1 MKVLIAEDSNTM
13 RGIVREM
20 MRRLG
25 YNEIVEA
32 EDGQQAWE
40 QLNQGS
46 FDLLLTDWN
55 MPRMSGLE
63 LLQKVRE
70 SPDLAEIPVV
80 MLTTRNNKEDIVSA
94 MKAGI
99 NNYVTK
105 PCKPTQL
112 KEKIDKA
119 LIHAKKKNKQ
129 PVVTQRDPE
138 ELIKGSRKH
147 HPSQFGPYVLC
158 YEAPFDLEELVW
170 RRDESLQHTYEV
182 IADAVELLNE
192 EFPGLELGYNIEED
206 SREFTRR
213 VNSTTEPVRAL
224 MISARRPEGFSLAR
238 LTGFKNS
245 NRIPVYLVCESI
257 AGLSREQRAAASN
270 VQIELIERR
279 NFAARDIGALLRK
292 HMIPEPEVR
301 PSGLQF
307 RELVKG
313 SNKKPAQGSLVTVH
327 YTGMLDDGSIFDSS
341 HSRQQPFEFEL
352 GGGMIL
358 DGWDEGVALM
368 HEGGR
373 AQLVI
378 PPALAY
384 GAKGDGGAIPPNA
397 TLIFNVE
404 LMGIKDLVWA
414 NKEKVEED
422 QNEEQ
427 E

>member
-1 MKVLIAEDSNTM
+1 MKVLIAEDSNAM

-25 YNEIVEA
+25 YHEIVEA
-32 EDGQQAWE
+32 EDGLQAWE
-40 QLNQGS
+40 QLRQGP

-55 MPRMSGLE
+55 MPRMSGLQ
-63 LLQKVRE
+63 LLKLVRE
-70 SPDLAEIPVV
+70 SPDLAAMPVV

-105 PCKPTQL
+105 PCKPIQL

-119 LIHAKKKNKQ
+119 LIHAAKKNKQ
-129 PVVTQRDPE
+129 PVATQRDPE

-147 HPSQFGPYVLC
+147 NSSAFGPYVLC
-158 YEAPFDLEELVW
+158 YEAPVDVEEMVQ
-170 RRDESLQHTYEV
+170 RGKESLQHTYEV

-192 EFPGLELGYNIEED
+192 EFPGLELGYDIEDD
-206 SREFTRR
+206 SRKFTQR
-213 VNSTTEPVRAL
+213 VKSTIEPVRAL

-245 NRIPVYLVCESI
+245 NHIPVYMVCESI
-257 AGLSREQRAAASN
+257 AGLSVEQRAAASN

-279 NFAARDIGALLRK
+279 DFETRHIGALLRE
-292 HMIPEPEVR
+292 HMIPESEAR

-313 SNKKPAQGSLVTVH
+313 SSKKPAQGSLVTVH

-341 HSRQQPFEFEL
+341 YSRQQPFEFEL
-352 GGGMIL
+352 GGGVII

-368 HEGGR
+368 HEGGK

-384 GAKGDGGAIPPNA
+384 GAKGDGDVIPPNA

-404 LMGIKDLVWA
+404 LMGIKNPA
-414 NKEKVEED
+414 RAKRKKVEED
-422 QNEEQ
+422 QTEKQ